1 VTRGYAQLV
10 ELLEAEAE
18 LLRDRRYEEVPA
30 LQAERDALMA
40 TLPANPPAAARPLL
54 ERARQLLLDNTTRI
68 TIARAEVAS
77 SLGHLGR
84 GRRAV
89 AAYAGGSESRLEAR
103 G

>member
-1 VTRGYAQLV
+1 VTMGYAQLV

-18 LLRDRRYEEVPA
+18 LLRDRRFEEVPA
-30 LQAERDALMA
+30 VQAEREALIA
-40 TLPANPPAAARPLL
+40 ALPGTPPAAAKPLL

-68 TIARAEVAS
+68 TIARSEVAS
-77 SLGHLGR
+77 SLAHLGR